1 MTCSEV
7 VYGTTFYGCHQISSL
22 LRSTVSITADTNIL
36 PRLRT
41 ILLSLHPTATSKHC
55 TESIYTHPSLNSC
68 SHAYLRIVYSR
79 PYYSRTPALIL

>member
-7 VYGTTFYGCHQISSL
+7 VYGTTLRLSS
-22 LRSTVSITADTNIL
+22 NIL
-36 PRLRT
+36 CSDQLSLSSPTQTYIPWLRT

-55 TESIYTHPSLNSC
+55 TESIYTHPSLYSC

-79 PYYSRTPALIL
+79 PYYSRTPVLIL